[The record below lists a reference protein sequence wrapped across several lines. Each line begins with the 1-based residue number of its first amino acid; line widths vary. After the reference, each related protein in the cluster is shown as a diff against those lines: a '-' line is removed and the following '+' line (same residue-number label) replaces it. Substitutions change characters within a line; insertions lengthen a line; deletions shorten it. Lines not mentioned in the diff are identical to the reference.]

1 MNIQQILDTPSE
13 VQETM
18 AKVKIKG
25 KVGYISNEP
34 KHVSGIA
41 KKGPN
46 VGKPYSFYT
55 QFITV
60 EDDTGTIGV
69 DLQLGESADKALT
82 RADQDREI
90 EIWGGR
96 VNSYNKKDTGERVV
110 NLRGYGEMV
119 GGKVEVITNNVAASN
134 GSNPPGYDKYN
145 DMDKYYWRERQ
156 GYILVEN
163 INTAVANI
171 ISAAMTGAEKYKL
184 SQVEEVIPSLV
195 KAFYDADMGFIKAEL
210 AGNRQTQSIG
220 PAPAPVE
227 EKIPDPEEP
236 GEPVV
241 ADDLLLG
248 DDPPF

>member
-1 MNIQQILDTPSE
+1 MNIKQILDTPPE

-18 AKVKIKG
+18 AKVKIRG
-25 KVGYISNEP
+25 VVGYIANEP
-34 KHVSGIA
+34 KHCSGVA
-41 KKGPN
+41 KTGPN
-46 VGKPYSFYT
+46 IGKPYSFYT

-60 EDDTGTIGV
+60 EDDTAKIGV
-69 DLQLGESADKALT
+69 DLQLGDSADKALT
-82 RADQDREI
+82 RADQDKEI

-119 GGKVEVITNNVAASN
+119 GGKTEVNTTSTAINSN

-163 INTAVANI
+163 INTAVSHI
-171 ISAAMTGAEKYKL
+171 IVAAMTGAEKYKL

-210 AGNRQTQSIG
+210 QGRQAAVT
-220 PAPAPVE
+220 VE